1 VSKRWPGS
9 HADTRGGLAPIREV
23 RFGPDGQWPE
33 SYAPAAGSGVS
44 PAARIRSVL
53 SAAQAAVWFLV
64 KVSLA
69 VIAAAF
75 ILIFAAAVVA
85 AMFFGGSSSAI
96 GR

>member
-9 HADTRGGLAPIREV
+9 YAITRDGLAPIREV

-33 SYAPAAGSGVS
+33 AYAPTAGCGVS
-44 PAARIRSVL
+44 AAARISSVL

-69 VIAAAF
+69 VIAAVF
-75 ILIFAAAVVA
+75 ILIFAAGVIAT
-85 AMFFGGSSSAI
+85 MFVGGFSSPI